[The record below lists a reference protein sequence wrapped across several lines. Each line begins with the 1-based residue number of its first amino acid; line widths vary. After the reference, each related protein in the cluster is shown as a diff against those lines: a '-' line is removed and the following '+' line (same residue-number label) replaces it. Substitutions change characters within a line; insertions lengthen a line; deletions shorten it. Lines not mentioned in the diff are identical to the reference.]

1 MMTDADINQF
11 YNVKNIF
18 VEGKTFDYIN
28 LDKSVVAYDKLSN
41 AIGKPLKLVLFYG
54 KPGSGKTFL
63 LEKIYNDLRG
73 KYPIV
78 FFPRP
83 FFDEKQF
90 LKSLFE
96 EVFAVKS
103 PEFSGYEEFLKI
115 YQTKIP
121 KTSEQI
127 VVTVLLDEAQLY
139 PNDLIEKIR
148 LMADTRLFK
157 FLFTVHKTEKE
168 DVLAKDYF
176 KTRIWESVELGDS
189 SFEEIRTY
197 LEKKFIYHNKFEYFS
212 YIKDYIPLI
221 FSMINGNLRSANKLL
236 FKVFELY
243 EYYEA
248 NKPSIVTD
256 TNSRKKIIEM
266 AAIATG
272 LINA

>member
-1 MMTDADINQF
+1 MIDADINQF
-11 YNVKNIF
+11 GNVKNIF
-18 VEGKTFDYIN
+18 IEGKVFDYIN
-28 LDKSVVAYDKLSN
+28 LDKSVAAYDKLSN
-41 AIGKPLKLVLFYG
+41 VISKPLKLVLFYG

-63 LEKIYNDLRG
+63 LEKIYRDLRG
-73 KYPIV
+73 KYPII

-103 PEFSGYEEFLKI
+103 PEFSGYEEFLTI
-115 YQTKIP
+115 YKTKIP
-121 KTSEQI
+121 KNSEDI

-176 KTRIWESVELGDS
+176 KTRIWESIELGDS
-189 SFEEIRTY
+189 TLEEIKVY
-197 LEKKFIYHNKFEYFS
+197 LEKKFMYHNKFEHFT
-212 YIKDYIPLI
+212 YIKDFIPLI
-221 FSMINGNLRSANKLL
+221 FSTVNGNLRSVNKLL

-243 EYYEA
+243 EYYES
-248 NKPSIVTD
+248 NKPSVITK
-256 TNSRKKIIEM
+256 NKNRKKIVEM
-266 AAIATG
+266 ASIATG
-272 LINA
+272 FINA

>member
-1 MMTDADINQF
+1 MDADLNQF

-18 VEGKTFDYIN
+18 VDGRVFDYIS
-28 LDKSVVAYDKLSN
+28 LDKSVVAYDKLSS
-41 AIGKPLKLVLFYG
+41 AVDKPLKLVLFYG

-103 PEFSGYEEFLKI
+103 PEFSGYEEFLIIYKTKVPKI
-115 YQTKIP
+115 
-121 KTSEQI
+121 SEQTI
-127 VVTVLLDEAQLY
+127 VTVLLDEAQLY
-139 PNDLIEKIR
+139 PRDLIEKIR

-176 KTRIWESVELGDS
+176 KTRIWESIELADS
-189 SFEEIRTY
+189 TFEEIRTY
-197 LEKKFIYHNKFEYFS
+197 LEKKFLYHNKFEYFP
-212 YIKDYIPLI
+212 YVKDYIHLI
-221 FSMINGNLRSANKLL
+221 FSITNGNLRSVNKLL
-236 FKVFELY
+236 FKIFELY

-256 TNSRKKIIEM
+256 NASRKKIIEM
-266 AAIATG
+266 AGIATG
-272 LINA
+272 FINA

>member
-1 MMTDADINQF
+1 MDVDINQF

-18 VEGKTFDYIN
+18 VEGKVFDYIN
-28 LDKSVVAYDKLSN
+28 LDKSVVAYDRLAS

-63 LEKIYNDLRG
+63 LEKIYNDLKG

-96 EVFAVKS
+96 EVFAIKS
-103 PEFSGYEEFLKI
+103 PEFSGYEEFLSIYKI
-115 YQTKIP
+115 KLPKI
-121 KTSEQI
+121 SEETI
-127 VVTVLLDEAQLY
+127 VTVLLDEAQLY
-139 PNDLIEKIR
+139 PHDLIEKIR
-148 LMADTRLFK
+148 LMADTRLFR

-176 KTRIWESVELGDS
+176 KTRIWESIELDDS
-189 SFEEIRTY
+189 DLREIKTY
-197 LEKKFIYHNKFEYFS
+197 LEKKFLYHNKFEYFS
-212 YIKDYIPLI
+212 YIKSFIPLI
-221 FSMINGNLRSANKLL
+221 FSITNGNLRNVNKLL
-236 FKVFELY
+236 FKIFELY

-248 NKPSIVTD
+248 NKPSILTD
-256 TNSRKKIIEM
+256 SSNRKKIIEM
-266 AAIATG
+266 AGIVTG
-272 LINA
+272 FINA